1 LAHLLDERIHFRT
14 VYIVEQLYVVEV
26 WVQGDRVGWG
36 ASSDVIGLHSV
47 AADLHTGLFVSRHG
61 TAAKFYW
68 VGDSG
73 HVMNIEHRVTLGGS
87 NTLDRLEKRFR
98 ARKIG
103 DSMVIASF
111 SFYIDICI

>member
-1 LAHLLDERIHFRT
+1 
-14 VYIVEQLYVVEV
+14 
-26 WVQGDRVGWG
+26 
-36 ASSDVIGLHSV
+36 
-47 AADLHTGLFVSRHG
+47 
-61 TAAKFYW
+61 
-68 VGDSG
+68 
-73 HVMNIEHRVTLGGS
+73 MNIEHRVTLGGS